1 MYNVGSH
8 VLEIEEVKI
17 PEEVVPSQESEV
29 CNHASVANVS
39 LFSAQH

>member
-1 MYNVGSH
+1 MGGYFN

-17 PEEVVPSQESEV
+17 PVEVVPSQESEV
-29 CNHASVANVS
+29 RNHASIANVS